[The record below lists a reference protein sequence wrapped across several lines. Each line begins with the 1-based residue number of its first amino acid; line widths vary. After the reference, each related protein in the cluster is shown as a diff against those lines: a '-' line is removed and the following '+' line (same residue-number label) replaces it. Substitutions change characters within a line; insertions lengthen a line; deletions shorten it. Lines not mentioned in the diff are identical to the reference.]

1 MKTLN
6 FKNILPAL
14 VMAVGISGAFVT
26 TSMQSAPE
34 DGLKNGFTRNPV
46 NNKCT
51 AVQTSCDDTPTP
63 ELCRIN
69 GDIAYDKVGN
79 NDCLQALY
87 HRDEN

>member
-14 VMAVGISGAFVT
+14 VMAAGIGGAFLT

-34 DGLKNGFTRNPV
+34 NAPKNGFTRNPST
-46 NNKCT
+46 NKCT
-51 AVQTSCDDTPTP
+51 SVQTNCDDVPKP
-63 ELCRIN
+63 EMCRIN
-69 GDIAYDKVGN
+69 GQIAYDKVGN

-87 HRDEN
+87 RPN